1 MLKINTFVQTG
12 NPGLPIPRDC
22 REVYQRGC
30 TRDGVYTIDP
40 GCMKPFP
47 VYCDM
52 KHGGWIVFQRR
63 RNGQQDFNL
72 NWDDYKNG
80 FGDLKWEFWLGL
92 EKIHCLTT
100 ATCRAEL
107 RVDLGD
113 SSGRQ
118 AYAIYDYF
126 TLESERTNY
135 KVHLGAY
142 SGTAGDGMRACL
154 SRHHADGMPFSTPDR
169 DNDNWP
175 SNCAQQY
182 KSGWWHNS
190 CYCANLNTPYNNPY
204 IRYWTGFSDNVKCTE
219 MKLRSKD

>member
-1 MLKINTFVQTG
+1 MN
-12 NPGLPIPRDC
+12 
-22 REVYQRGC
+22 
-30 TRDGVYTIDP
+30 
-40 GCMKPFP
+40 PFP

-63 RNGQQDFNL
+63 RNGQQDFNM

-113 SSGRQ
+113 KTGRQ

-126 TLESERTNY
+126 ALESERTNY
-135 KVHLGAY
+135 KLHLGAY
-142 SGTAGDGMRACL
+142 SGTADDGMGGCG
-154 SRHHADGMPFSTPDR
+154 SSTKNDGMPFSTPDR
-169 DNDNWP
+169 DNDNWN
-175 SNCAQQY
+175 SGNCAQHHEC
-182 KSGWWHNS
+182 GWWFNS
-190 CYCANLNTPYNNPY
+190 CYCSNLNKPYNPY
-204 IRYWTGFSDNVKCTE
+204 ISQWNIFSSNLKCTE
-219 MKLRSKD
+219 MKLRSRD